1 MTARRE
7 RKFKAETAKLLDLMI
22 HSVYT
27 QREAFLR
34 ELVSNASDAI
44 DKARILA
51 LTDPSLAADSADYA
65 ITLIPD
71 RDAGTLTI
79 RDNGIG
85 MTYDEV
91 AENIGTIARSGSE
104 AFAAALEGE
113 GAAELIGRFGVGFY
127 SAFMV
132 AERVELTTTR
142 HGADH
147 GVAWSSEGGESY
159 HIART
164 APGSRGTTITLHLRP
179 AARGQ
184 SEAGASEEEP
194 PQDFTD
200 PAVLRAVVKRH
211 SDFVAFPIRLEVP
224 GADGDA
230 LTDVL
235 NTRQPIWTRAQD
247 DVPEEGYHDFYR
259 HIAHDWRPPLSV
271 IRVQAEGT
279 LEYTALLFLPS
290 EPPLDLYTAEHRR
303 GLQLYVRRVFIM
315 EEARELLP
323 EHLRFVRGVL
333 DSPDL
338 PLSISREAVQEDA
351 RIAAIRRH
359 LTRRVHDELARL
371 LSAERERYEGFWQGF
386 GAVVKEGF
394 AHAPE
399 AAERLRDLVLVR
411 STHGDGW
418 TTLAE
423 YAERMPDDQDAA
435 YYLIGERLET
445 LRAAPQLEALRAR
458 GVEVL
463 LLTDAVDEWV
473 VNALGEIGG
482 RRLVSAAS
490 AELRAK
496 ASEVLTPG
504 GGAAEGP
511 GAEALAGLVGRIG
524 GALAERVGQVRLSER
539 LVDSAACLVD
549 AEGAPSAR
557 TVRLMAA
564 LGQPTAAPKR
574 ILELNPEHALVR
586 RLHAIHAL
594 SPGDSRIDEAAELL
608 YDLARIAEGEPPS
621 DAAAFSRR
629 ATAVMAKALGGAD
642 TYPATEEATG
652 VQGDG

>member
-44 DKARILA
+44 DKARIVA
-51 LTDPSLAADSADYA
+51 LTDDSVAVDPADYA

-91 AENIGTIARSGSE
+91 ADNIGTIARSGSE
-104 AFAAALEGE
+104 AFAAAVEGE
-113 GAAELIGRFGVGFY
+113 GGASELIGRFGVGFY

-132 AERVELTTTR
+132 AERVELTTTK

-164 APGSRGTTITLHLRP
+164 EPGPRGTAITLHLRP
-179 AARGQ
+179 GARGQ
-184 SEAGASEEEP
+184 AEPGADEGEP
-194 PQDFTD
+194 PLDFTD
-200 PAVLRAVVKRH
+200 PNVLRSVVKRH

-224 GADGDA
+224 GEGGDA
-230 LTDVL
+230 MTDVL
-235 NTRQPIWTRAQD
+235 NTRQPIWTRARD
-247 DVPEEGYHDFYR
+247 DVPEEAYHDFYR
-259 HIAHDWRPPLSV
+259 HIAHDWRPPLST

-279 LEYTALLFLPS
+279 LEYTALLFVPS
-290 EPPLDLYTAEHRR
+290 EPPMDLYTAEHRR

-338 PLSISREAVQEDA
+338 PLSISREAIQEDA

-359 LTRRVHDELARL
+359 LTRKVLDELGRL
-371 LSAERERYEGFWQGF
+371 LSNERERYEGFWQGF

-399 AAERLRDLVLVR
+399 TADTLRSLVLAR
-411 STHGDGW
+411 STHGEGW

-423 YAERMPDDQDAA
+423 YVARMPEDQEAV

-458 GVEVL
+458 GIEVL
-463 LLTDAVDEWV
+463 LLTDAVDEWLV
-473 VNALGEIGG
+473 AAVGEVDGK
-482 RRLVSAAS
+482 RLLSAAS
-490 AELRAK
+490 AELKPK

-504 GGAAEGP
+504 GDGGP

-524 GALAERVGQVRLSER
+524 GILAERVAQVRVSER

-557 TVRLMAA
+557 TVRLMQAM
-564 LGQPTAAPKR
+564 GQPMSAPKR
-574 ILELNPEHALVR
+574 VLEINPVHALVK
-586 RLHAIHAL
+586 RLHAIHTI
-594 SPGDSRIDEAAELL
+594 SPNDGRLDEAAELL
-608 YDLARIAEGEPPS
+608 YDLALIAEGEPPS
-621 DAAAFSRR
+621 DAAAFARR
-629 ATAVMAKALGGAD
+629 ATGVMAKALGGG
-642 TYPATEEATG
+642 E
-652 VQGDG
+652 

>member
-1 MTARRE
+1 MSAARE
-7 RKFKAETAKLLDLMI
+7 RKFKAETRKLLDLMI

-51 LTDPSLAADSADYA
+51 LTDDTLATDPADYA
-65 ITLIPD
+65 IVLVPD

-85 MTYDEV
+85 MDYDEV

-104 AFAAALEGE
+104 AFSAALDGE
-113 GAAELIGRFGVGFY
+113 GGAELIGRFGVGFY

-132 AERVELTTTR
+132 AERVELATSR

-159 HIART
+159 RIART
-164 APGSRGTTITLHLRP
+164 APGARGTTITLHLRP
-179 AARGQ
+179 SARGLAEPGAPE
-184 SEAGASEEEP
+184 EAEP

-224 GADGDA
+224 GEDGDA

-235 NTRQPIWTRAQD
+235 NTRQPIWTRSAD
-247 DVPEEGYHDFYR
+247 DVPEEQYHDFYR
-259 HIAHDWRPPLSV
+259 HIAHDWRPPLAT
-271 IRVQAEGT
+271 IRVRAEGT

-290 EPPLDLYTAEHRR
+290 EPPMDLYTAEHRR

-371 LSAERERYEGFWQGF
+371 LQAERERYEGFWQGF

-399 AAERLRDLVLVR
+399 AADKLRDLVLAR

-423 YAERMPDDQDAA
+423 YAARMPEDQEVA

-445 LRAAPQLEALRAR
+445 LRAAPQLEALRAG

-473 VNALGEIGG
+473 VAAVGEVGG

-490 AELRAK
+490 AERKPK

-504 GGAAEGP
+504 ADGGP
-511 GAEALAGLVGRIG
+511 GAEALAGLVGRLG
-524 GALAERVGQVRLSER
+524 GVLAERVAQVRLSER

-557 TVRLMAA
+557 TVRLMQAM
-564 LGQPTAAPKR
+564 GQPMAAPKR
-574 ILELNPEHALVR
+574 VLEINPGHDLVK

-594 SPGDSRIDEAAELL
+594 SPNDARLEDAAELL
-608 YDLARIAEGEPPS
+608 YDLALIAEGEPPS
-621 DAAAFSRR
+621 DAAAFARR
-629 ATAVMAKALGGAD
+629 ATGAMAKALGG
-642 TYPATEEATG
+642 EG
-652 VQGDG
+652 

>member
-1 MTARRE
+1 MSARRE
-7 RKFKAETAKLLDLMI
+7 RKFKAETRKLLDLMI

-34 ELVSNASDAI
+34 ELISNASDAI
-44 DKARILA
+44 DKARIIA
-51 LTDPSLAADSADYA
+51 LTDDSLAVDPADYA
-65 ITLIPD
+65 IDLVPD

-91 AENIGTIARSGSE
+91 ADNIGTIARSGSE
-104 AFAAALEGE
+104 AFAAALDGGE
-113 GAAELIGRFGVGFY
+113 GAGAELIGRFGVGFY

-132 AERVELTTTR
+132 AERVELATTK

-147 GVAWSSEGGESY
+147 GVQWSSEGGESY

-164 APGSRGTTITLHLRP
+164 EPGPRGTSITLHLRP

-184 SEAGASEEEP
+184 AEPGSDEGEP

-200 PAVLRAVVKRH
+200 PDVLRTVVKRH

-224 GADGDA
+224 REGGDMA
-230 LTDVL
+230 TDVL
-235 NTRQPIWTRAQD
+235 NTRQPIWTRSQD
-247 DVPEEGYHDFYR
+247 DVPEESYHDFYR
-259 HIAHDWRPPLSV
+259 HIAHDWRPPLST
-271 IRVQAEGT
+271 IRVKAEGT
-279 LEYTALLFLPS
+279 LEYTALLFLPT
-290 EPPLDLYTAEHRR
+290 EPPMDLYTAEHRR

-338 PLSISREAVQEDA
+338 PLSISREAIQEDA
-351 RIAAIRRH
+351 RVNAIRRH
-359 LTRRVHDELARL
+359 LTRKVHDELARL
-371 LSAERERYEGFWQGF
+371 LNAERERYEGFWQGF
-386 GAVVKEGF
+386 GSVVKEGF

-399 AAERLRDLVLVR
+399 ASDKLRELVLSR
-411 STHGDGW
+411 STYREGW

-423 YAERMPDDQDAA
+423 YAARMPEDQEAV

-458 GVEVL
+458 GIEVL

-473 VNALGEIGG
+473 VAAVGEVGG
-482 RRLVSAAS
+482 KRLLSAAS
-490 AELRAK
+490 AELKPK
-496 ASEVLTPG
+496 AAEVLTPG
-504 GGAAEGP
+504 GDGGP
-511 GAEALAGLVGRIG
+511 GAEALAGLVGRLG
-524 GALAERVGQVRLSER
+524 GILAERVAQVRLSER

-557 TVRLMAA
+557 TVRLMQAM
-564 LGQPTAAPKR
+564 GQPMAAPKR
-574 ILELNPEHALVR
+574 ILELNPGHALIK
-586 RLHAIHAL
+586 RLHAIHTV
-594 SPGDSRIDEAAELL
+594 SPNDNRIEDAAELL
-608 YDLARIAEGEPPS
+608 YDLALIAEGEPPS
-621 DAAAFSRR
+621 DAAAFARR
-629 ATAVMAKALGGAD
+629 ATRVMAKALGGED
-642 TYPATEEATG
+642 
-652 VQGDG
+652 